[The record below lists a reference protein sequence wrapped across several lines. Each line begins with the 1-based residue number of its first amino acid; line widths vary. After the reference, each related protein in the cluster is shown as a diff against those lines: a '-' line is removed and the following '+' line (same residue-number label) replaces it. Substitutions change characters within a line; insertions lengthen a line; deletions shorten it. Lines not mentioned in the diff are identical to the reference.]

1 MGIYL
6 NPDNR
11 AFTKSYKNPLYVD
24 KSLLIQKMNRF
35 IDIDDCF
42 VCVARPRRFGK
53 SVDANM
59 LTAYYSKGCDSSSL
73 FDNLKISQT
82 DDYKEHLNN
91 HNVIYLN
98 MLYFFEDS
106 DSVEDMKSYIRDD
119 VVDELKEEYHVES
132 NRNTLPSILRKI
144 YKETKDTFIF
154 IIDEWDCVLRD
165 NKFSQEE
172 RKTYLRFLNS
182 IFKDSIYISLVYMT
196 GILPIKKYG
205 TQSSLSMFK
214 EITMINPT
222 PFEEFMGFTEAEVKE
237 LCNKHQMDF
246 SELKSWYDGYHIG
259 NLSLYNPRSIVFSIS
274 DRKYDSYWTNTETY
288 ESLKIYFDENMDGIK
303 EGIISLIAGEGIVI
317 DPLSFE
323 NDMTVY
329 NSKDDIF
336 TLLVHLGYLGYNL
349 TTSEVYIPN
358 REVKA
363 QFEIALKDSHWKELD
378 NAIQNSINL
387 LHATWNMDE
396 EKVAYY
402 IEEAHLGI
410 SHLKYNC
417 EEALAHTVDIAYF
430 AARGYYK
437 KLIELQTGNGF
448 CDIAYIPKT
457 DKPALLVELKWQDNP
472 ETAIN
477 QIKKKKYY
485 KGLEDYYDN
494 LLLVGITYQ
503 KDVNKDDYKEHYCK
517 IEKYHVKEI

>member
-1 MGIYL
+1 MGIYF

-24 KSLLIQKMNRF
+24 KSLLIQKINPF
-35 IDIDDCF
+35 IDINDCF

-59 LTAYYSKGCDSSSL
+59 LTAYYSKGCDSTFI

-82 DDYKEHLNN
+82 NEYKDHLNK

-98 MLYFFEDS
+98 MLSFYEDA
-106 DSVEDMKSYIRDD
+106 DNVEDMKNYIRDD
-119 VVDELKEEYHVES
+119 VVDELKEEYDVCA
-132 NRNTLPSILRKI
+132 NRNTLPAILRKI
-144 YKETKDTFIF
+144 YKDTKTTFIF

-165 NKFSQEE
+165 DKFNDQE

-222 PFEEFMGFTEAEVKE
+222 PFEVYMGFTENEVKK
-237 LCNKHQMDF
+237 LCDEHHMDF
-246 SELKSWYDGYHIG
+246 DEMKSWYDGYHFG
-259 NLSLYNPRSIVFSIS
+259 ELSLYNPRSIVFSIN
-274 DRKYDSYWTNTETY
+274 DRKYDNYWTNTETY

-303 EGIISLIAGEGIVI
+303 EDIISLLAGECIII

-336 TLLVHLGYLGYNL
+336 TLLVHLGYLGYNSK
-349 TTSEVYIPN
+349 TSEVYIPN
-358 REVKA
+358 REVRA
-363 QFEIALKDSHWKELD
+363 QFEIALRDSHWKELD
-378 NAIQNSINL
+378 KAIQNSMEL
-387 LHATWNMDE
+387 LNATWAMDE

-410 SHLKYNC
+410 SNLKYNS

-437 KLIELQTGNGF
+437 KFIELQTGNGF
-448 CDIAYIPKT
+448 CDIVYIPKT
-457 DKPALLVELKWQDNP
+457 DKPALLVELKWQDSP
-472 ETAIN
+472 TTAIN
-477 QIKKKKYY
+477 QIKEKKYY
-485 KGLEDYYDN
+485 KGLEEYSHN
-494 LLLVGITYQ
+494 LLLVGISYQ
-503 KDVNKDDYKEHYCK
+503 KDINKHNYKEHYCK
-517 IEKYHVKEI
+517 IEKYVP